1 MYQLLIDTRCM
12 CSDEV
17 VASEIRWMT
26 GDEYEELL
34 RELRQRN
41 EAEEEQCR
49 ATEAHVLMNTDD

>member
-1 MYQLLIDTRCM
+1 MLQVLVETRCM

-17 VASEIRWMT
+17 LESSVSWMT
-26 GDEYEELL
+26 GSEFEELL